1 MGGGLEGSKR
11 KKYRKQDEEN
21 EQQAKFKEDTKQMMF
36 VKHNMDVLL
45 DGVDKSINKKKK
57 EKESNDQKS

>member
-1 MGGGLEGSKR
+1 MEGSKR

-36 VKHNMDVLL
+36 VRHNMDVLL

>member
-36 VKHNMDVLL
+36 VRHNMDVLL

-57 EKESNDQKS
+57 EKGSNDQKS

>member
-36 VKHNMDVLL
+36 VRHNMDVLL

>member
-1 MGGGLEGSKR
+1 VGGGLEGSKR

-36 VKHNMDVLL
+36 VRHNMDVLL